1 MKLLRF
7 QAYCFPEQTAGA
19 HLIGDMYEGYAKN
32 GIIAEIYVPTPTR
45 GIDKETREK
54 YKKIKYEE
62 LYDGHLQIH
71 RFAMFREGHNP
82 IQRALRY
89 GLCNVIQ
96 YFKGVR
102 AKDIDVVFSASTPPT
117 QGMLSALVTRRLSK
131 KYKQKVPFI
140 YNLQDVFPDSLV
152 TAGLTKKDSS
162 LWKIGRK
169 IEDYTYRSAD
179 KIIVISEDFKRNVME
194 KGVPEEK
201 IVIIPNWVNTENVY
215 PIARQDNLLFDRYGL
230 DRDKFYVCYSGN
242 IGHSQNMRMLLD
254 VAKEL
259 KEEIPDL
266 RFVLIGEGAAAEEVA
281 EIIRTEAI
289 DTVTMLPF
297 QPYEEI
303 AHVFSLGDV
312 GLIISKPGI
321 GNSSVPSK
329 TYSIMAAERPVLAS
343 FDEGSALS
351 AFIEEVGCGVT
362 AQAGDAEAFKA
373 AIHRLYDECDR
384 NTTMGR
390 KGREYLKK
398 ELDKDVCVGMYVDV
412 IKRTAEDA
420 V

>member
-1 MKLLRF
+1 MIKYNHF
-7 QAYCFPEQTAGA
+7 
-19 HLIGDMYEGYAKN
+19 LIFSQKGNSRYSTRNSTRKN
-32 GIIAEIYVPTPTR
+32 GP
-45 GIDKETREK
+45 K
-54 YKKIKYEE
+54 
-62 LYDGHLQIH
+62 
-71 RFAMFREGHNP
+71 
-82 IQRALRY
+82 
-89 GLCNVIQ
+89 
-96 YFKGVR
+96 
-102 AKDIDVVFSASTPPT
+102 VF
-117 QGMLSALVTRRLSK
+117 QLLDRQ
-131 KYKQKVPFI
+131 YKQKVPFI